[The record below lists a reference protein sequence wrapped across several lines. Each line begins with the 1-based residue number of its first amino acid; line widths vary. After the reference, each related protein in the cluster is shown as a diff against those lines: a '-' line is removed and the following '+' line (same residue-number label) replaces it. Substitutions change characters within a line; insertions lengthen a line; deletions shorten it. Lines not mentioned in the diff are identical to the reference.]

1 MPAEPPAVEDG
12 RNAGRQ
18 GQLTYFETS
27 PAGARSPGPHR
38 DLVRLGRPDGG
49 IVEGV
54 PVGVQQDAG
63 TAGHPHQDAGR
74 VPGQALHRSCL
85 AVDPEI
91 GDLAGPLPMAGLE
104 DDVAT
109 AAQPQVVQ

>member
-1 MPAEPPAVEDG
+1 M
-12 RNAGRQ
+12 
-18 GQLTYFETS
+18 
-27 PAGARSPGPHR
+27 
-38 DLVRLGRPDGG
+38 
-49 IVEGV
+49 EGV

-74 VPGQALHRSCL
+74 VPGQTLHRSCL

-91 GDLAGPLPMAGLE
+91 GDLAEPLPATGLE

-109 AAQPQVVQ
+109 AAQAQVVQ